1 MNSPWK
7 RWGIFRKID
16 RNADRIRQA
25 YRRWTRKEE
34 RPLTIEPF
42 RGFTNGREAFF
53 QGRILEY
60 KPLFDQWKSGWHR
73 NLVNSFRRFA
83 SEEVPGATVEV
94 RFGPNQIPLITDEE
108 GYFIL
113 DAKLP
118 EPLPENGKGWLDA
131 EVSLKKVPGR
141 KWQEIQRTGQ
151 LFLPRQDDCLGL
163 ISDIDDTLLQTGVTS
178 PMKWRVFYLTFL
190 ISISGRKPVNASG
203 QFYRRWHRSVN
214 PHRPIFYVSNSPW
227 NLYDLLRDFLRFNG
241 FPKGPILLR
250 DVGLPYHVYPDLF
263 PSHKEYTISRI
274 LSLYP
279 RMRFILVGDSG
290 EKDAMIYLKMA
301 QHFPRQIA
309 AILIRKVNS
318 GRRNGRIQ
326 KLFAAADGDVPKLL
340 FSNYEEVLPFLAGHQ
355 LT

>member
-1 MNSPWK
+1 M
-7 RWGIFRKID
+7 GGVFRRLD
-16 RNADRIRQA
+16 RRTDQIRQA
-25 YRRWTRKEE
+25 YRRWIGKEE

-42 RGFTNGREAFF
+42 RGFTNGTEAFF

-83 SEEVPGATVEV
+83 SEEVPGAIVEV
-94 RFGPNQIPLITDEE
+94 QFGPNQIPLVTDEE

-131 EVSLKKVPGR
+131 RVSLKKVPGR
-141 KWQEIQRTGQ
+141 KLQAIQRTGQ
-151 LFLPRQDDCLGL
+151 LFLPRKEDGLGL
-163 ISDIDDTLLQTGVTS
+163 ISDIDDTLLHTGVTS

-190 ISISGRKPVNASG
+190 MSISGRKPVNASG
-203 QFYRRWHRSVN
+203 QFYRRWHRSLN
-214 PHRPIFYVSNSPW
+214 PHRPVFYVSNSPW

-250 DVGLPYHVYPDLF
+250 DVGLPYQAYPDLF
-263 PSHKEYTISRI
+263 PNHKEYTISRI

-279 RMRFILVGDSG
+279 NMRFILVGDSG

-301 QHFPRQIA
+301 KYFPGQIA
-309 AILIRKVNS
+309 AILIRKVS
-318 GRRNGRIQ
+318 TGKRSGRIQ
-326 KLFAAADGDVPKLL
+326 RLFDATNDKIPTLL
-340 FSNYEEVLPFLAGHQ
+340 FSNYEEVLPFLASHQ
-355 LT
+355 LS